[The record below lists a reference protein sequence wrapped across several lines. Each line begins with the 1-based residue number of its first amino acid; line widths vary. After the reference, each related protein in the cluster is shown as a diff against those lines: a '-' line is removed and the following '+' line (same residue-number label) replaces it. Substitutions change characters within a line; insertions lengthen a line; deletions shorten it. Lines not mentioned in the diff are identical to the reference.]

1 MATDS
6 DLDGS
11 IRDINGDI
19 AIWLNDDGVLK
30 SIYGK
35 MADAIT
41 SEGLS
46 PLDLS
51 NAINAL
57 YMVQDSIRIRFLFS
71 AKKVGVMTNK
81 TMVTIMLRCSIYE
94 NILRNVGAYLRVAST
109 KRPYSTPKSMY
120 IDSMAMVA
128 MYGRPEVHSRRAS
141 KAVQLKFDQ

>member
-6 DLDGS
+6 NLDGS

-57 YMVQDSIRIRFLFS
+57 YMVQDSVRIRFLFS
-71 AKKVGVMTNK
+71 AKKVGAMTNK
-81 TMVTIMLRCSIYE
+81 TMITIMLCCSIYE
-94 NILRNVGAYLRVAST
+94 KILGNVGAYLRVAST
-109 KRPYSTPKSMY
+109 KRPYPTSKSMY

-128 MYGRPEVHSRRAS
+128 MYGRPEAHFRRAS
-141 KAVQLKFDQ
+141 KVVQLKFD

>member
-1 MATDS
+1 MAAGS

-46 PLDLS
+46 PLDLG

-57 YMVQDSIRIRFLFS
+57 YMVQDSVRIRFLFS
-71 AKKVGVMTNK
+71 AKKVGAMANK
-81 TMVTIMLRCSIYE
+81 TMITIMLRCSIYE
-94 NILRNVGAYLRVAST
+94 KILGNVGAYLRVAST
-109 KRPYSTPKSMY
+109 KRPYPTPKSMY

-128 MYGRPEVHSRRAS
+128 MYGRPEAHSRRVS
-141 KAVQLKFDQ
+141 KAVQLKLD

>member
-1 MATDS
+1 MTTDS

-35 MADAIT
+35 MADAIA

-51 NAINAL
+51 NAISAL

-71 AKKVGVMTNK
+71 AKKVGAMTNK

-94 NILRNVGAYLRVAST
+94 KILGNVGAYLRVAST
-109 KRPYSTPKSMY
+109 KRPYPTPKSMC

-128 MYGRPEVHSRRAS
+128 MYGRPKAHSRRAS
-141 KAVQLKFDQ
+141 KAIQLEFDQ

>member
-1 MATDS
+1 MTTDS

-19 AIWLNDDGVLK
+19 AIWLNDNGVLE

-35 MADAIT
+35 MADAIA

-71 AKKVGVMTNK
+71 AKKVGAMTNK

-94 NILRNVGAYLRVAST
+94 KILGNVGAYLRVAST
-109 KRPYSTPKSMY
+109 KRPYPTPKSMY
-120 IDSMAMVA
+120 IDSMAMVT
-128 MYGRPEVHSRRAS
+128 MYGRPEAHSRRAS
-141 KAVQLKFDQ
+141 KAEQLKFDQ